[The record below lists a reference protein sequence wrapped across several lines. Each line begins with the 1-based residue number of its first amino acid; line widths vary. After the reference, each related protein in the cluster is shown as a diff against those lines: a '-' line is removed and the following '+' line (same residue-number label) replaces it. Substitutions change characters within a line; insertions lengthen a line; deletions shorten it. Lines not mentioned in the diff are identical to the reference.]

1 MVIGNWLSL
10 LARQSS
16 HGAPIGWDEI
26 VVGHDFGFL
35 KPEEI
40 QSWVRDQGF
49 PGEACEHLA
58 SLSGAA
64 LESFEMA
71 LWLAA
76 AEVTGKAPRP
86 GGRRWAQAQDRWR
99 LALLKDVLEA
109 PLGAETLGIAVETI
123 YECVGCPEDMLGLW
137 RRADRWAK
145 TPAAAERSAI
155 QAFIQHHDRDLS
167 AVG

>member
-10 LARQSS
+10 LERQSP
-16 HGAPIGWDEI
+16 HGAPIGWDEV
-26 VVGHDFGFL
+26 VVGHDFGIL

-40 QSWVRDQGF
+40 QGWVRDRAF
-49 PGEACEHLA
+49 PGEACERLVA
-58 SLSGAA
+58 LRGTALENFEAA
-64 LESFEMA
+64 LWQASSEI
-71 LWLAA
+71 
-76 AEVTGKAPRP
+76 TGKAPRP

-99 LALLKDVLEA
+99 LALLKDALEA
-109 PLGAETLGIAVETI
+109 PLGAEALGVAVESI

-145 TPAAAERSAI
+145 TPAAADRSAI
-155 QAFIQHHDRDLS
+155 QVFIERHDRELS